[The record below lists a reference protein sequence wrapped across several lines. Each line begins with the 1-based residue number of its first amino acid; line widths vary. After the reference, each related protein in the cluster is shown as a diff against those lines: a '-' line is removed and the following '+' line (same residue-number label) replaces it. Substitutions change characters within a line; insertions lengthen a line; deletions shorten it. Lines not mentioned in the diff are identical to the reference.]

1 VFGRLLRFG
10 IVGGLATGV
19 QYLILILLVREAG
32 VWPTAASA
40 AGFVLSSVANY
51 LLNYYFTF
59 RSRRAHGAA
68 FVRFLAL
75 AATGLVLNSV
85 LMHVLVGAGWH
96 YLIAQL
102 CATAVVFA
110 WNFAGNS
117 LWTFG
122 SEPAGARS

>member
-1 VFGRLLRFG
+1 
-10 IVGGLATGV
+10 
-19 QYLILILLVREAG
+19 LILLVRGAG

-40 AGFVLSSVANY
+40 VGFVLSAVGNY

-59 RSRRAHGAA
+59 RSRRSHGPAVLK
-68 FVRFLAL
+68 FVALSSVGLA
-75 AATGLVLNSV
+75 VNSG

-96 YLIAQL
+96 YILAQV

-110 WNFAGNS
+110 WNFLGNS

-122 SEPAGARS
+122 AEPADARPS